1 MFWRV
6 ATSLFFLPVGHGA
19 PTDSKRSN
27 TGGSSQG
34 GQQPNVAPAGNTD
47 THNPSALMNH
57 YRLQGMSM
65 MNIMGQEDARQ
76 LDLYHSPF
84 KAEDFCDPNHG
95 IWQSL
100 HRDPDKLLGLQKA
113 IPELEGLV
121 GVKGFES
128 PEPGVRWSDEELWVD
143 EARALNPS
151 PDELEYRNL
160 LSGPNKMIISL
171 LRESAVIAD
180 ADRDAQYET
189 KLGRWSDVTFLSYGL
204 LVTAGE
210 GGEMNKDFL
219 NEAPEGYTPVH
230 KRLAPIWFLQHEI
243 EVLDEL
249 DDVVHFCL
257 GTYHKWKLASWPG
270 VTFPIGSF
278 CYLALLGTETGSELA
293 MFFVRHRMA
302 IGRAI
307 FGSVTVFK
315 DKSGKTNLLWWAAY
329 DDTMVERLA
338 LEMNVKNSQGNDA
351 ARRLANPADAFP
363 YPLTPVRA
371 PGNH

>member
-1 MFWRV
+1 MLWQV
-6 ATSLFFLPVGHGA
+6 ATSLVFVQVGQGA
-19 PTDSKRSN
+19 PTDLKRSN
-27 TGGSSQG
+27 TGGPSQG
-34 GQQPNVAPAGNTD
+34 RQQPNAAPAGNTD
-47 THNPSALMNH
+47 THNPFALMDH
-57 YRLQGMSM
+57 YRLQGVSM

-76 LDLYHSPF
+76 LDLYRSPF
-84 KAEDFCDPNHG
+84 KVEDFCDLSHG
-95 IWQSL
+95 IWESL
-100 HRDPDKLLGLQKA
+100 NRGQDALVVLQKA

-128 PEPGVRWSDEELWVD
+128 PESRVRWSDEELWID

-171 LRESAVIAD
+171 LRESSVIAD

-210 GGEMNKDFL
+210 GGERNKDFL
-219 NEAPEGYTPVH
+219 NEAPEGYMPVQ
-230 KRLAPIWFLQHEI
+230 KKLAPTWFLQHDI

-249 DDVVHFCL
+249 ADVVEFCL

-302 IGRAI
+302 IGRAM

-329 DDTMVERLA
+329 DDAIVERLA
-338 LEMNVKNSQGNDA
+338 LVMNVKNSQGNDA
-351 ARRLANPADAFP
+351 ARRLATPADAFP
-363 YPLTPVRA
+363 YPLAPVRA